1 MAEPQLQRFQSSPGA
16 GAPRLDRA
24 HRHRWEEWREQEEVA
39 RADHGHLRRSN
50 NSGSAVGDGSN
61 SRIRQLKKRHEL
73 GGAHLSALRFRIR
86 ADENGRPPSPIPSEE
101 ARDALVT
108 AAEQHFSNSQK
119 GSDDRGGDVRSKD
132 EVRGMHD
139 GASSTITALERLVE
153 QEEEALRQERAILD
167 QGIEVLSALETAAKE
182 ADAQL
187 ARESRDAVIEV
198 SGFLKSTALGLSPNT
213 TIL

>member
-1 MAEPQLQRFQSSPGA
+1 M
-16 GAPRLDRA
+16 
-24 HRHRWEEWREQEEVA
+24 
-39 RADHGHLRRSN
+39 
-50 NSGSAVGDGSN
+50 
-61 SRIRQLKKRHEL
+61 
-73 GGAHLSALRFRIR
+73 
-86 ADENGRPPSPIPSEE
+86 PPSPIPSEE

-198 SGFLKSTALGLSPNT
+198 SGFLKSTALLKASFALTPALLFFSNISAMIWSGCT
-213 TIL
+213 FC